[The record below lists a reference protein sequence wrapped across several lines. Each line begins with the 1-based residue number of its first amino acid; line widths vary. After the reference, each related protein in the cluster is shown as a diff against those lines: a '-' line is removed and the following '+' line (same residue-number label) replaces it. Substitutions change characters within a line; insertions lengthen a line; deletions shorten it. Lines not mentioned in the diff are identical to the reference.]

1 MRTLRS
7 VHSALLGLG
16 FMGAALMA
24 ATAMAGS
31 TSGTFTVT
39 ANVVASC
46 KIGTV
51 NGIAFGNY
59 DPANV
64 NATNPLNG
72 QGSIAVSCT
81 KSTAAAVSLDQ
92 GVNAASGSTCAA
104 PSRQM
109 ITGANKLAYGIYMDS
124 ARSSAWGCSAGAN
137 TASFTA
143 TSALTANT
151 LTTYGSVP
159 GGQDVP
165 AGAYSDTVTFT
176 VTF

>member
-1 MRTLRS
+1 MRALRS
-7 VHSALLGLG
+7 VRSVLLGLG
-16 FMGAALMA
+16 LIGSALMA
-24 ATAMAGS
+24 APAMAGS

-51 NGIAFGNY
+51 SGIAFGNY

-64 NATNPLNG
+64 NATAPLNG
-72 QGSIAVSCT
+72 QGSIAVNCT
-81 KSTAAAVSLDQ
+81 KSTVAAVSLDQ
-92 GVNAASGSTCAA
+92 GVNATSSSTCAA

-109 ITGANKLAYGIYMDS
+109 ISGSNKLAYGIYMDS
-124 ARSSAWGCSAGAN
+124 ADTSPWGCASGSN

-143 TSALTANT
+143 ASALTANT